1 MYHKWRRQ
9 ASVSFLHPP
18 SALQFPGFYDMIF
31 TNSIP
36 VRLPGFIALQRGC
49 GKDAKEGYNMKRG
62 NLKWKLIAVLI
73 VLLAAGIYYYVA
85 LPAVN
90 IHNRGFWGFLIG
102 VVVLLL
108 VLYSL
113 KKRTNDLREL
123 KSYLGFRIGAG
134 IAGLLLVFLLVGT
147 VLSSPIVNAKKYY
160 NLVEQEE
167 RNFTEDIPQI
177 SFDQIPILDRDSA
190 IILGERKMGSMVD
203 MVSQFEVSDL
213 YSQINYQEVPVRVSP
228 LVYASTIKW
237 LTNQSEGIPAY
248 MKIDMATQETEL
260 VKLDT
265 PIRYSESEL
274 FNRNI
279 YRHLRFRYPTYMF
292 DQISFE
298 ISDDGV
304 PYWVCPVQ
312 NYTIGLFGGQTI
324 GRVVLCNAQTGETED
339 YAIEDCPKWVDRAY
353 PADLLIE
360 LYNYHGSMVNGYLNS
375 IFGQK
380 GCLKTTDGYNYI
392 AMDDDVWVYT
402 GVTSVNSDQSN
413 VGFILINQR
422 TMETR
427 YYAISGAEER
437 SAMQSAEGQVQ
448 NLRYT
453 AAFPLLLN
461 VSSEPTYV
469 MALKDGAG
477 LVKKYAMVNVQ
488 QYQTVAIGDT
498 ISDCQEEYV
507 RLLKTSG
514 ISQDTDT
521 NEEEETVTGT
531 IVRMAQS
538 VTDGNSHYYLLL
550 DGDDRIYDVPV
561 AEFIDII
568 RYKEGDTVT
577 LKFREGDPVCS
588 VTGIGEE

>member
-1 MYHKWRRQ
+1 
-9 ASVSFLHPP
+9 
-18 SALQFPGFYDMIF
+18 
-31 TNSIP
+31 
-36 VRLPGFIALQRGC
+36 
-49 GKDAKEGYNMKRG
+49 MKRG
-62 NLKWKLIAVLI
+62 NLKWKLLAALI
-73 VLLAAGIYYYVA
+73 VLIAAGAYYYVA

-90 IHNRGFWGFLIG
+90 IHNKGFWGFLIG
-102 VVVLLL
+102 IVVLFLGI
-108 VLYSL
+108 YSL
-113 KKRTNDLREL
+113 KKKTTDLNEL
-123 KSYLGFRIGAG
+123 KSYAGFKIGVG
-134 IAGLLLVFLLVGT
+134 IAGLLLIFLIVGT
-147 VLSSPIVNAKKYY
+147 VLSSPIINAKKYY
-160 NLVEQEE
+160 NLVDQEE

-177 SFDQIPILDRDSA
+177 GLDQIPILDRDSA

-203 MVSQFEVSDL
+203 MVSQFEVSSL

-237 LTNQSEGIPAY
+237 FTNQKDGIPAY

-260 VKLDT
+260 VKLDQ

-298 ISDDGV
+298 INDEGV

-312 NYTIGLFGGQTI
+312 KYTIGLFGGQTI

-339 YAIEDCPKWVDRAY
+339 YAVEDCPQWVDRAY

-360 LYNYHGSMVNGYLNS
+360 LYNYHGSLVNGYLNS

-380 GCLKTTDGYNYI
+380 GCLKTTDGNNYI

-413 VGFILINQR
+413 VGFILMNQR

-461 VSSEPTYV
+461 IANEPTYV

-488 QYQTVAIGDT
+488 QYQTVATGDT
-498 ISDCQEEYV
+498 LSDCQEEYV
-507 RLLKTSG
+507 HLLKTSG
-514 ISQDTDT
+514 IAEDAET
-521 NEEEETVTGT
+521 EKEEETAEGQITR
-531 IVRMAQS
+531 IAQS
-538 VTDGNSHYYLLL
+538 VIDGNSHFYLVLE
-550 DGDDRIYDVPV
+550 GDERIYDVLITDFV
-561 AEFIDII
+561 EIVK
-568 RYKEGDTVT
+568 YKEGDTISLT
-577 LKFREGDPVCS
+577 YQEGDTLCK
-588 VTGIGEE
+588 VTGIEEK

>member
-1 MYHKWRRQ
+1 
-9 ASVSFLHPP
+9 
-18 SALQFPGFYDMIF
+18 
-31 TNSIP
+31 
-36 VRLPGFIALQRGC
+36 
-49 GKDAKEGYNMKRG
+49 MKRG
-62 NLKWKLIAVLI
+62 NLKWKLLAVLAALI
-73 VLLAAGIYYYVA
+73 AAGVYYYVA

-90 IHNRGFWGFLIG
+90 IHSKGFWGFLIG
-102 VVVLLL
+102 IVVVFLI
-108 VLYSL
+108 VYSL
-113 KKRTNDLREL
+113 RKKTTDVREL
-123 KSYLGFRIGAG
+123 KSYLGFKIGAG
-134 IAGLLLVFLLVGT
+134 FVGLLLVFLIVGT

-167 RNFTEDIPQI
+167 SNFTEDIPQI

-190 IILGERKMGSMVD
+190 IILGERKMGSIVD

-237 LTNQSEGIPAY
+237 FTNQSEGIPAY
-248 MKIDMATQETEL
+248 MQIDMATQETEL
-260 VKLDT
+260 VMLDQ

-298 ISDDGV
+298 INDDGV

-312 NYTIGLFGGQTI
+312 KFNIGLFGGQTI

-339 YAIEDCPKWVDRAY
+339 YAIEDCPQWVDRAY
-353 PADLLIE
+353 PADLLLE
-360 LYNYHGSMVNGYLNS
+360 LYNYHGTLVNGFLNS
-375 IFGQK
+375 VFGQK

-413 VGFILINQR
+413 VGFILMNQR

-437 SAMQSAEGQVQ
+437 SAMASAEGQVQ

-461 VSSEPTYV
+461 VANEPTYV

-488 QYQTVAIGDT
+488 QYQTVATGDT
-498 ISDCQEEYV
+498 LSDCQEEYV
-507 RLLKTSG
+507 RLLENSG
-514 ISQDTDT
+514 ISDDTDVAAET
-521 NEEEETVTGT
+521 ETVTGT
-531 IVRMAQS
+531 ITRIAQS
-538 VTDGNSHYYLLL
+538 VIDGNSHFYLVL
-550 DGDDRIYDVPV
+550 DGDDRIYDVSITDFV
-561 AEFIDII
+561 EIVT
-568 RYKEGDTVT
+568 YQEGDRITMEYQ
-577 LKFREGDPVCS
+577 EGDPLCT
-588 VTGIGEE
+588 VTAIGEEQVS

>member
-1 MYHKWRRQ
+1 
-9 ASVSFLHPP
+9 
-18 SALQFPGFYDMIF
+18 
-31 TNSIP
+31 
-36 VRLPGFIALQRGC
+36 
-49 GKDAKEGYNMKRG
+49 MKRG
-62 NLKWKLIAVLI
+62 SLKWKLIAVLA

-90 IHNRGFWGFLIG
+90 IHNQGFWGFLIG
-102 VVVLLL
+102 IVVLLL
-108 VLYSL
+108 VVYSVKKKTTDIRTL
-113 KKRTNDLREL
+113 KT
-123 KSYLGFRIGAG
+123 YPGFKIGVG
-134 IAGLLLVFLLVGT
+134 ITGLLLLFLIIGT

-160 NLVEQEE
+160 NLIQQEE
-167 RNFTEDIPQI
+167 RNFTEDIKQI

-237 LTNQSEGIPAY
+237 FTNQADGIPAY
-248 MKIDMATQETEL
+248 MQIDMATQETEL
-260 VKLDT
+260 VKLDK
-265 PIRYSESEL
+265 PIRYSQSEL

-298 ISDDGV
+298 INDEGV

-312 NYTIGLFGGQTI
+312 EYTIGLFGGQTI
-324 GRVVLCNAQTGETED
+324 GRVVLCNAQTGETVD

-353 PADLLIE
+353 PADLLLE
-360 LYNYHGSMVNGYLNS
+360 LYNYHGSLVNGYINS
-375 IFGQK
+375 VFGQK

-402 GVTSVNSDQSN
+402 GVTSVNADQSN
-413 VGFILINQR
+413 VGFILMNQR

-427 YYAISGAEER
+427 YYPISGAEER
-437 SAMQSAEGQVQ
+437 SAMASAEGQVQ

-461 VSSEPTYV
+461 VANEPTYV

-488 QYQTVAIGDT
+488 QYQTVATGDT

-507 RLLKTSG
+507 RLLEVSG
-514 ISQDTDT
+514 IASG
-521 NEEEETVTGT
+521 EEIAGGEETVTGVIT
-531 IVRMAQS
+531 RIAQS
-538 VTDGNSHYYLLL
+538 VIDGNSHFYLVLE
-550 DGDDRIYDVPV
+550 DDDRIFD
-561 AEFIDII
+561 AAITEFVEIV
-568 RYKEGDTVT
+568 RYQEGDTIT
-577 LKFREGDPVCS
+577 LTFREGDLLCT
-588 VTGIGEE
+588 VTGIGNE

>member
-1 MYHKWRRQ
+1 
-9 ASVSFLHPP
+9 
-18 SALQFPGFYDMIF
+18 
-31 TNSIP
+31 
-36 VRLPGFIALQRGC
+36 
-49 GKDAKEGYNMKRG
+49 MKRG
-62 NLKWKLIAVLI
+62 SLKWKLIAVLA
-73 VLLAAGIYYYVA
+73 VLLAAGIYYYAA

-90 IHNRGFWGFLIG
+90 IHNQGFWGFLIG
-102 VVVLLL
+102 IVVLLL
-108 VLYSL
+108 VVYSVKKKTTDIRTL
-113 KKRTNDLREL
+113 KT
-123 KSYLGFRIGAG
+123 YPGFKIGVG
-134 IAGLLLVFLLVGT
+134 ITGLLLLFLIIGT

-160 NLVEQEE
+160 NLIQQEE
-167 RNFTEDIPQI
+167 RNFTEDIKQI

-237 LTNQSEGIPAY
+237 FTNQADGIPAY
-248 MKIDMATQETEL
+248 MQIDMATQETEL
-260 VKLDT
+260 VKLDK
-265 PIRYSESEL
+265 PIRYSQSEL

-298 ISDDGV
+298 INDEGV

-312 NYTIGLFGGQTI
+312 EYTIGLFGGQTI
-324 GRVVLCNAQTGETED
+324 GRVVLCNAQTGETVD

-353 PADLLIE
+353 PADLLLE
-360 LYNYHGSMVNGYLNS
+360 LYNYHGSLVNGYINS
-375 IFGQK
+375 VFGQK

-402 GVTSVNSDQSN
+402 GVTSVNADQSN
-413 VGFILINQR
+413 VGFILMNQR

-427 YYAISGAEER
+427 YYPISGAEER
-437 SAMQSAEGQVQ
+437 SAMASAEGQVQ

-461 VSSEPTYV
+461 VANEPTYV

-488 QYQTVAIGDT
+488 QYQTVATGDT

-507 RLLKTSG
+507 RLLEVSG
-514 ISQDTDT
+514 IASG
-521 NEEEETVTGT
+521 EEIAGGEETVTGVIT
-531 IVRMAQS
+531 RIAQS
-538 VTDGNSHYYLLL
+538 VIDGNSHFYLVLE
-550 DGDDRIYDVPV
+550 DDDRIFD
-561 AEFIDII
+561 AAITEFVEIV
-568 RYKEGDTVT
+568 RYQEGDTIT
-577 LKFREGDPVCS
+577 LTFREGDLLCT
-588 VTGIGEE
+588 VTGIGNE

>member
-1 MYHKWRRQ
+1 MKKIKRN
-9 ASVSFLHPP
+9 L
-18 SALQFPGFYDMIF
+18 I
-31 TNSIP
+31 
-36 VRLPGFIALQRGC
+36 IA
-49 GKDAKEGYNMKRG
+49 
-62 NLKWKLIAVLI
+62 AVVI
-73 VLLAAGIYYYVA
+73 ILLGLYYYIA

-90 IHNRGFWGFLIG
+90 IHSTEFWIFLG
-102 VVVLLL
+102 VLVLLAAAL
-108 VLYSL
+108 FV
-113 KKRTNDLREL
+113 KKKKLSRYEL
-123 KSYLGFRIGAG
+123 KESKGLKVIMGIFAAVVIVYLAGA
-134 IAGLLLVFLLVGT
+134 L
-147 VLSSPIVNAKKYY
+147 LSSPIVNAKKYQQ
-160 NLVEQEE
+160 LMTVETGEFTTDIEE
-167 RNFTEDIPQI
+167 L
-177 SFDQIPILDRDSA
+177 SFDQIPLLDRESA
-190 IILGERKMGSMVD
+190 TLLGNREMGSMVD
-203 MVSQFEVSDL
+203 MVSQFEVDDL
-213 YSQINYQEVPVRVSP
+213 YSQINYQDRPVRVSP
-228 LVYASTIKW
+228 LKYASIIKW
-237 LTNQSEGIPAY
+237 LTNSGEGIPAY
-248 MKIDMATQETEL
+248 IKIDMATQDTEL
-260 VKLDT
+260 VKLDEGMKYT
-265 PIRYSESEL
+265 ASDH

-577 LKFREGDPVCS
+577 LKFLEGDPVCS